1 MFNFRTVF
9 VTFVI
14 DNYKTR
20 FIYMKLSK
28 VIIYIICLLI
38 SGTAFSQSGI
48 EQTSLLLDGVKEYKE
63 NNFDK
68 AKEHFNKLLEINPTN
83 DVAYYYL
90 ANIAL
95 AKEDLTLGELY
106 LDKCLTLD
114 STNFWYADLQAQILL
129 YNKKIPQA
137 IDVYEKMLRMYP
149 KKSNIYYS
157 LVNLYLNN
165 KDVEKTKQMLT
176 KIEQLQGKNEAIAM
190 TYFNLYRSNNDW
202 DGALKYLVDFDKE
215 YQSARVESIIGDLY
229 ADRFN
234 DTLAIKYYNK
244 ALALDNQYA
253 PALCGKGEVYRLKGD
268 YPTFFTTVKP
278 FISNE
283 QYPSKVKNE
292 YLLQMIQS
300 GAFSGKWRSSM
311 DSLVI
316 SLEKAH
322 SKDTTALYFV
332 AAYFAQGGDANKCLK
347 TLRKAHYLY
356 PDNSNAMFQYI
367 SYLYTIQ
374 QWKELEKEIARVS
387 EKYPNNTDLL
397 QLDAIAKWKMEE
409 YQLAIDSYKK
419 LETVALEK
427 RDTALLA
434 QTYASSGDI
443 YYTIKDYKKSYAEYK
458 KALKYKPE
466 DPTLLNN
473 YAYYLS
479 MEGKNLKLA
488 YQMSQKSIQAEP
500 DNPTFLDTFG
510 WILHLMGKPLEA
522 KAQFKHAMLFGGKDN
537 ATILDHYAEVLYA
550 LKEYDLAFI
559 YWEKADSLEPELG
572 IAEKI
577 KLRKQQMKK

>member
-1 MFNFRTVF
+1 
-9 VTFVI
+9 
-14 DNYKTR
+14 
-20 FIYMKLSK
+20 MK
-28 VIIYIICLLI
+28 IM
-38 SGTAFSQSGI
+38 Q
-48 EQTSLLLDGVKEYKE
+48 
-63 NNFDK
+63 
-68 AKEHFNKLLEINPTN
+68 
-83 DVAYYYL
+83 
-90 ANIAL
+90 
-95 AKEDLTLGELY
+95 
-106 LDKCLTLD
+106 
-114 STNFWYADLQAQILL
+114 
-129 YNKKIPQA
+129 
-137 IDVYEKMLRMYP
+137 
-149 KKSNIYYS
+149 
-157 LVNLYLNN
+157 
-165 KDVEKTKQMLT
+165 
-176 KIEQLQGKNEAIAM
+176 
-190 TYFNLYRSNNDW
+190 
-202 DGALKYLVDFDKE
+202 
-215 YQSARVESIIGDLY
+215 
-229 ADRFN
+229 
-234 DTLAIKYYNK
+234 
-244 ALALDNQYA
+244 
-253 PALCGKGEVYRLKGD
+253 
-268 YPTFFTTVKP
+268 
-278 FISNE
+278 
-283 QYPSKVKNE
+283 
-292 YLLQMIQS
+292 
-300 GAFSGKWRSSM
+300 
-311 DSLVI
+311 
-316 SLEKAH
+316 
-322 SKDTTALYFV
+322 
-332 AAYFAQGGDANKCLK
+332 
-347 TLRKAHYLY
+347 
-356 PDNSNAMFQYI
+356 
-367 SYLYTIQ
+367 
-374 QWKELEKEIARVS
+374 ELEKEIARIS

-443 YYTIKDYKKSYAEYK
+443 YYKIKDYKKCSAEYK

-500 DNPTFLDTFG
+500 DNPTYLDTFG